1 MKIGKMEGTPEEIRG
16 LIEDNG
22 LKISDYL
29 EKPEKPIAKIWLVIP
44 SVLLVLSYAILVF
57 APSLPAEAKTFTFLF
72 GCCSGLWLSA
82 CTHILYKNNW
92 VAMAVLFV
100 ALLVMLVALGVM
112 RPIDLASQAQKVV
125 QDNLA
130 HNE

>member
-44 SVLLVLSYAILVF
+44 SALLVLSFSILLF
-57 APSLPAEAKTFTFLF
+57 ASSHSSEARTFLF
-72 GCCSGLWLSA
+72 LIGLCAGLWLSA
-82 CTHILYKNNW
+82 GTHLLYKNNW
-92 VAMAVLFV
+92 VANTVLFV
-100 ALLVMLVALGVM
+100 TLLVMLVALGVM
-112 RPIDLASQAQKVV
+112 KPIDLANQAQKVI
-125 QDNLA
+125 QDK
-130 HNE
+130 